1 MGRSLDDSMLL
12 CRRRDAARSRPG
24 RPSWWTGSRGSRRS
38 VNSPSAAKRRWV
50 AATLK
55 IKQPS
60 VHKIEKQT
68 DLYLSHSI
76 TLGAT

>member
-1 MGRSLDDSMLL
+1 
-12 CRRRDAARSRPG
+12 
-24 RPSWWTGSRGSRRS
+24 
-38 VNSPSAAKRRWV
+38 V

-60 VHKIEKQT
+60 VQKIEKQT